1 MNAIVCMVL
10 LSVSINTVKG
20 IYRIP
25 INRRFLAH
33 SDESDN
39 TEDPRTE
46 TDNDNPQI
54 ERELNPIDIN
64 DTKKD
69 DVDIRMETNE
79 ELKFTDFVKEAAK
92 VLKSY
97 KNNLLEQAFAII
109 VDEWKGVY
117 KGCNSYE
124 LPDIRKYASAKL
136 ALLKDAPAET
146 LRQHLDYVINVLTN
160 KEFGEIQDLVDYVNS
175 LYVGESDKFV
185 EVLLALVHRRMSDDV
200 DLADILM
207 GALQYFLIDHYCNL
221 DDIVRHELI
230 KMIKHYWRQ
239 YMSHVGKRKNG
250 SNIYSLSFVTPFIY
264 EKDTEQFYKKRR
276 FNKVN
281 AGRPLALRFSDKSE
295 SRGNV
300 HLGENEYSMRAN
312 SREIRDESLN
322 SAESKG
328 DKETTLD
335 KNINVRTNGS
345 TEEHIAKSFETSTT
359 DKKIKGI
366 FRGGHS
372 TKTDKIQSLPL
383 ESKPTYARG
392 QSNISN
398 TLERLINIGNLA
410 KEINEK
416 ITPEGKATRNGQFL
430 MNWDSLIGIDFLGMI
445 VDEPTTTEVIKKE
458 GGNNKGVIITM
469 KANYQE

>member
-1 MNAIVCMVL
+1 MKAIVCMVL

-25 INRRFLAH
+25 INRRVLAH
-33 SDESDN
+33 SDERDN
-39 TEDPRTE
+39 TEDPIIE
-46 TDNDNPQI
+46 TDDDNPQI
-54 ERELNPIDIN
+54 ERELNPIEIN

-69 DVDIRMETNE
+69 DVDIRVETKG

-97 KNNLLEQAFAII
+97 KNNVLEQAFAII
-109 VDEWKGVY
+109 DDELWKGVY
-117 KGCNSYE
+117 KGCDSYE
-124 LPDIRKYASAKL
+124 LATIRKYASDKL
-136 ALLKDAPAET
+136 ARLKYAPAET
-146 LRQHLDYVINVLTN
+146 LREYLNYIINILTN
-160 KEFGEIQDLVDYVNS
+160 QEFGEIQDLVDYVNS
-175 LYVGESDKFV
+175 LYVGESEKFV

-207 GALQYFLIDHYCNL
+207 GALRYFLIDHYCNL
-221 DDIVRHELI
+221 DDIVRYDLT

-239 YMSHVGKRKNG
+239 YMSQVDKRKSG
-250 SNIYSLSFVTPFIY
+250 SNKYSLSFVTPFIY

-276 FNKVN
+276 FNKVK
-281 AGRPLALRFSDKSE
+281 AGRPVALRFSDKSE
-295 SRGNV
+295 SSGNV
-300 HLGENEYSMRAN
+300 RYGKNENRMRAN
-312 SREIRDESLN
+312 SREIPDESSN

-328 DKETTLD
+328 DKVTTLD
-335 KNINVRTNGS
+335 KNINVTTNGS
-345 TEEHIAKSFETSTT
+345 TEEHSFKTSTT
-359 DKKIKGI
+359 AKKIKDQ

-372 TKTDKIQSLPL
+372 TLADIVQSLPL
-383 ESKPTYARG
+383 ESKPTYARR
-392 QSNISN
+392 QSNISK

-416 ITPEGKATRNGQFL
+416 IGPEGRATRNGDFL
-430 MNWDSLIGIDFLGMI
+430 MKLDSLIGMEFLGMI
-445 VDEPTTTEVIKKE
+445 VDEPTTTELIKKE